1 MPEGPEVRRITDHLE
16 NHTKDVLLVSI
27 DGIDSRYSLGG
38 SQFRG
43 AAQNLLTSLAKKPLP
58 IRVNCKGKFI
68 YWIVDQDDNP
78 FVIFQTL
85 GMSGGWRTRKPS
97 KHHRLTFVLQQPNG
111 TKSIHYK
118 DARCFG
124 TFIIHEGEVGLEALD
139 KKLDKELGPDLLEG
153 LPSFGSDER
162 YDAIQIFRKKNKH
175 NITKVLMNQKVFAG
189 IGNYL
194 KAEILHECKLSPR
207 CKIEH
212 LTDDDLW
219 NLYTVARWHICA
231 AYAAKG
237 ASFRDYK
244 MPDGSLGTKQY
255 KFKVYR
261 RKVCSCGTRVT
272 REKTPDKRTTWWCE
286 NCQIHPILPCN
297 QLIQTTLKD

>member
-1 MPEGPEVRRITDHLE
+1 MPEGPEVRRITDQLQ
-16 NHTKDVLLVSI
+16 NHTKDALLVSI
-27 DGIDSRYSLGG
+27 DGIDPRYSLGG
-38 SQFRG
+38 KQFRG
-43 AAQNLLTSLAKKPLP
+43 AAQNLVDALAKKPLSV
-58 IRVNCKGKFI
+58 RVNCKGKFI
-68 YWIVDQDDNP
+68 YWIVDEDNDP

-118 DARCFG
+118 DGRCFG
-124 TFIIHEGEVGLEALD
+124 TFIIHEGQVGLESLV
-139 KKLDKELGPDLLEG
+139 KKLDKGLGPDLLQVQT
-153 LPSFGSDER
+153 PRDEVLT
-162 YDAIQIFRKKNKH
+162 ILRKKNKH

-194 KAEILHECKLSPR
+194 KAEILHECKLSPD
-207 CKIEH
+207 CKVEH

-244 MPDGSLGTKQY
+244 MPDGSKGSKQY

-261 RKVCSCGTRVT
+261 RKVCACGTRVS
-272 REKTPDKRTTWWCE
+272 RAKTPDKRTTWWCE
-286 NCQIHPILPCN
+286 SCQILPILPQN
-297 QLIQTTLKD
+297 ILIQTTLT

>member
-16 NHTKDVLLVSI
+16 NHAKDALLVSI
-27 DGIDSRYSLGG
+27 DGIDPRYSLGG
-38 SQFRG
+38 KQFRG
-43 AAQNLLTSLAKKPLP
+43 TADNLLTALAKKPLP

-68 YWIVDQDDNP
+68 YWVVDQDDNP
-78 FVIFQTL
+78 FIIFQTL

-124 TFIIHEGEVGLEALD
+124 TFIIHEGLEGLEALE
-139 KKLDKELGPDLLEG
+139 KKLGKGLGPDLLQEETPRNEV
-153 LPSFGSDER
+153 LS
-162 YDAIQIFRKKNKH
+162 IFRKKDKQ

-194 KAEILHECKLSPR
+194 KAEILHECKLSPD
-207 CKIEH
+207 CKIGD
-212 LTDDDLW
+212 LTDDEVW
-219 NLYTVARWHICA
+219 NLYQVARWHICA
-231 AYAAKG
+231 SYSAKG
-237 ASFRDYK
+237 ASFNDYV
-244 MPDGSLGTKQY
+244 MPDGTKGGTQY

-272 REKTPDKRTTWWCE
+272 REQTPDKRTTWWCAG
-286 NCQIHPILPCN
+286 CQTNPAQITF
-297 QLIQTTLKD
+297 QTTLH